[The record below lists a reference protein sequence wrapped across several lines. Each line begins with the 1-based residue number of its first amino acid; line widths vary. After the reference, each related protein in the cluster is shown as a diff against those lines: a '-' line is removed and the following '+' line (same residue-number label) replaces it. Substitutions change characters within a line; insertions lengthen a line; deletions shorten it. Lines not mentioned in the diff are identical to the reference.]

1 MRELRLLRKQ
11 VRALWKL
18 EEDLPPNMRENH
30 QWQCLAMQS
39 GIPYLVGKGG
49 ANTFFYRI
57 GEKDEMQYA
66 LPDDMFSIMDKWL
79 AQDYMM
85 YAITKKRDISNAP
98 QSQSLDKLMKR
109 TDDYYVGYY
118 IVGITQN
125 QSVVRLYTLKSG
137 LRSNQWVPFKPKK
150 KGK

>member
-1 MRELRLLRKQ
+1 
-11 VRALWKL
+11 
-18 EEDLPPNMRENH
+18 
-30 QWQCLAMQS
+30 
-39 GIPYLVGKGG
+39 
-49 ANTFFYRI
+49 
-57 GEKDEMQYA
+57 
-66 LPDDMFSIMDKWL
+66 MFSIMDKWL